1 MTRIALAV
9 AGALLS
15 GSPVVAQA
23 ATPVTQ
29 TRQVANIDPNR
40 LICES
45 EEQIGSRL
53 GKHRVCL
60 TAEQWKEKHRE
71 QREFTDTIQSG
82 TYARD
87 SAVQVQAPMLQGL
100 GPQ

>member
-1 MTRIALAV
+1 MKTIALAT
-9 AGALLS
+9 AAALLQAF
-15 GSPVVAQA
+15 PAAAQN
-23 ATPVTQ
+23 TVPVTQ
-29 TRQVANIDPNR
+29 YRQTVDKNPNK
-40 LICES
+40 LVCES

-53 GKHRVCL
+53 GKHRTCL

-71 QREFTDTIQSG
+71 QREFTEDIQSG

-87 SAVQVQAPMLQGL
+87 SAVQMQAPMLQGM

>member
-1 MTRIALAV
+1 MKTIALTIA
-9 AGALLS
+9 AALLS
-15 GSPVVAQA
+15 GSPAVAQTG
-23 ATPVTQ
+23 TPVTQ
-29 TRQVANIDPNR
+29 TRQTANADPNK
-40 LICES
+40 LICQS

-71 QREFTDTIQSG
+71 QREFTEEIQSG

-87 SAVQVQAPMLQGL
+87 SADPPMGL
-100 GPQ
+100 PGPGPQ

>member
-1 MTRIALAV
+1 MKIVV
-9 AGALLS
+9 AAAAAALLA
-15 GSPVVAQA
+15 GSPAIAQTLPPTTQ
-23 ATPVTQ
+23 ATRT
-29 TRQVANIDPNR
+29 ANTDPNK

-45 EEQIGSRL
+45 QEQIGSRL
-53 GKHRVCL
+53 GKRRVCL

-71 QREFTDTIQSG
+71 QAQWTEEIQSG

-87 SAVQVQAPMLQGL
+87 SAVEPPPGLSGL

>member
-1 MTRIALAV
+1 MKTIALATL
-9 AGALLS
+9 AALL
-15 GSPVVAQA
+15 PAFPAAAQN
-23 ATPVTQ
+23 TVPVTQ
-29 TRQVANIDPNR
+29 YRQTVEADPNK

-53 GKHRVCL
+53 AKHRVCL

-71 QREFTDTIQSG
+71 QRELTDEIQAG